1 MASIELKNISK
12 KFEKVTILENIN
24 FTFREGLTYLI
35 KGKSGEGKTTLLNIL
50 AGYIKPD
57 SGSIIFDKS
66 PKIAYFFQ
74 DEMLFSNLTVS
85 ENLFIKYCT
94 LEKGIE
100 DFEIIMEQILVR
112 VGILSLKDRKIAMLS
127 GGERQR
133 VQLASI
139 LFSDPDILLFDEPT
153 SKLDDKNKEAIVATI
168 VDVFKGKTLI
178 IVSHDNNHFG
188 NNCVKLRLDNGVLDY
203 EAV

>member
-24 FTFREGLTYLI
+24 FTFREGITYLI

-178 IVSHDNNHFG
+178 IVSHDNNDFG

>member
-178 IVSHDNNHFG
+178 IVSHDNNDFG